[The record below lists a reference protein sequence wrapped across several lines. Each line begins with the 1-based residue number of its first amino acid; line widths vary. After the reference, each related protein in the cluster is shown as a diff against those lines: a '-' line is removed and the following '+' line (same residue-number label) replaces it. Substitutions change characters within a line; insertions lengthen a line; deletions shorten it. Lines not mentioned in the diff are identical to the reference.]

1 MGLKFGKPQTQ
12 PSAKRE
18 KAREKERDWQRTRRC
33 VLVRDGY
40 KCRVCKT
47 REGVD
52 VHHIRFRSVGGPSDT
67 SNTACVCRPCHAEI
81 HAYRLV
87 ISGDANKVLK
97 IERSA

>member
-1 MGLKFGKPQTQ
+1 MKFPKWPSV
-12 PSAKRE
+12 PSAKRA
-18 KAREKERDWQRTRRC
+18 KAREKERDWQRVRQC

-40 KCRVCKT
+40 RCRVCRT

-52 VHHIRFRSVGGPSDT
+52 VHHVRFRSVGGEDS
-67 SNTACVCRPCHAEI
+67 TANCAAICRVCHAEC

-87 ISGDANKVLK
+87 ISGDANSKLK